1 MKIPEREPWEW
12 EYGNYCGSDAGPE
25 WDSEE
30 EAAMLKE
37 IENDPTIDWHQE
49 YLDAIDYKPGDKIE
63 EIDGYELEIEI
74 EDEGSDEYEEEEEEG
89 AEYSGPY
96 EDEPEETGSNLS
108 TSDGEYHYIPH
119 PGRVDDTAVQDF
131 RRRWL
136 EDSRDAERGSAELG
150 RSILESED
158 EESEATSTAESDRK
172 GKEVNARK
180 RARDGENDHGEE
192 EKQTVK
198 QQDAKG
204 KEKARA
210 ELPPPAKKAKGS
222 AESNGS
228 KPRRTFRDVFGT
240 SKVDV

>member
-49 YLDAIDYKPGDKIE
+49 YLDAIDYIPGDKIE
-63 EIDGYELEIEI
+63 EIDGYELEIDI
-74 EDEGSDEYEEEEEEG
+74 EDEGSDEYEEEEDEEG
-89 AEYSGPY
+89 EYFDPY

-136 EDSRDAERGSAELG
+136 EDSSDVERGSAELG
-150 RSILESED
+150 RSISESED
-158 EESEATSTAESDRK
+158 EESEAATFTAESSSK
-172 GKEVNARK
+172 GKEVDARK
-180 RARDGENDHGEE
+180 RARDEEDDREE
-192 EKQTVK
+192 EERKTVK

-204 KEKARA
+204 KGKARA
-210 ELPPPAKKAKGS
+210 ELPPPSKKAKGS
-222 AESNGS
+222 A
-228 KPRRTFRDVFGT
+228 GT
-240 SKVDV
+240 LATYPSRELTLTVNEE